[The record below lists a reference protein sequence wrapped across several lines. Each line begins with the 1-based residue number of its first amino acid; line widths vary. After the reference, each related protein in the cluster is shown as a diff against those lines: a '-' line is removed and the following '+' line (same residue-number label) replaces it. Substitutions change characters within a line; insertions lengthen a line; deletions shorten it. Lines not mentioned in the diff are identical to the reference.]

1 MSRTFVVLLA
11 VEVFRRREGG
21 CEGFLKELAAVLYRE
36 GIMRPG
42 VGTHTVC
49 YTCGYH
55 IEDFKIVIT
64 TSDTIDSHKITTR
77 NDSKHHN
84 GHRVHLFSLSS
95 WSL

>member
-1 MSRTFVVLLA
+1 MNCTFVVLLA

-64 TSDTIDSHKITTR
+64 TSDHHRWSQDNHS
-77 NDSKHHN
+77 NDGKHHN
-84 GHRVHLFSLSS
+84 GHRVNLFSLSS